1 MKKLMWL
8 IRREYWENKAMLLW
22 SNVSVAVLLVIVYAS
37 GRGRPSY
44 QFEGQVVEPAVMTA
58 SQISYVI
65 KGLSEAFYLPLSLLG
80 MLLPI
85 LVGVYCLGSLY
96 NDRDDRSVLFW
107 KSMPVSGTS
116 TVLSKV
122 LFALLLFP
130 IATLVFSL
138 IAGVLIFFSFAIRL
152 QMDGI
157 QTNVFS
163 AAFQNNDMLLTP
175 LKIISLLPVYML
187 WALPTVGWLMM
198 VSAWAK
204 AKPILWAVC
213 VPTLT
218 VGLIYILSKNLDL
231 GWNIRWLNF
240 NLIGRGL
247 MSILP
252 ASWFAYQ
259 KLDIPQL
266 DYAKSF
272 AGWPGDMYGP
282 SLDMLGKSEL
292 WVGAIIGIAMLAVA
306 VFLRQ
311 KKDVS

>member
-22 SNVSVAVLLVIVYAS
+22 SNAAVAALLVIVFAS
-37 GRGRPSY
+37 LRGRPSY

-58 SQISYVI
+58 AQISYVI
-65 KGLSEAFYLPLSLLG
+65 KGLNESFYLPLSLLG
-80 MLLPI
+80 VLLPI
-85 LVGVYCLGSLY
+85 LIGVYCLGSLY
-96 NDRDDRSVLFW
+96 NERDDRSVLFW
-107 KSMPVSGTS
+107 KSMPVSGTT

-130 IATLVFSL
+130 LATLVFSL
-138 IAGVLIFFSFAIRL
+138 IAGIPIFLSFGIRL
-152 QMDGI
+152 QTSGI

-163 AAFQNNDMLLTP
+163 AAFQDSDMLLTP
-175 LKIISLLPVYML
+175 LKMISLLPVYML

-204 AKPILWAVC
+204 TKPILWAIC
-213 VPTLT
+213 IPMLT
-218 VGLIYILSKNLDL
+218 VWLIYIVSKNLDL
-231 GWNIRWLNF
+231 GLNIRWLNF
-240 NLIGRGL
+240 NIIGRGL

-252 ASWFAYQ
+252 ASWIAYQ
-259 KLDIPQL
+259 KVDSPQI
-266 DYAKSF
+266 DYAHSLT
-272 AGWPGDMYGP
+272 AWSGDMYGP
-282 SLDMLGKSEL
+282 SLEMLGKSEL

-311 KKDVS
+311 KRDVS